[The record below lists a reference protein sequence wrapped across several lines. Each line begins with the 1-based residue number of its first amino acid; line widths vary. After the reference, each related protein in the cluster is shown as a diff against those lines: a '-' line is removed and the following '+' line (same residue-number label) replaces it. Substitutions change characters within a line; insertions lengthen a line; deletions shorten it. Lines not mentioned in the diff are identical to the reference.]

1 MLSLVELQF
10 SEHGLLALALQLA
23 VQLSSLGLQLTN
35 TVPTYTRRIQHMVNN
50 TEQTRMY
57 CLRLSA
63 ATKWIIDSCQADY
76 LWLHARINQRILER
90 SSVFHVMYRTCNCM
104 CTLCS
109 MHVLECGT
117 NRSRNAVVNKY
128 VDKYVRYMSQ
138 ETLQNLT
145 NSADILR

>member
-23 VQLSSLGLQLTN
+23 VQLSSLGLQFTN

-50 TEQTRMY
+50 TEQTQMN

-63 ATKWIIDSCQADY
+63 ATTWIIHSCRADY
-76 LWLHARINQRILER
+76 LWLHARINQGILER
-90 SSVFHVMYRTCNCM
+90 SSVFHVIYRTCNCM
-104 CTLCS
+104 YTLCS

-128 VDKYVRYMSQ
+128 VDKYVRYMAQ

-145 NSADILR
+145 NSAEILR